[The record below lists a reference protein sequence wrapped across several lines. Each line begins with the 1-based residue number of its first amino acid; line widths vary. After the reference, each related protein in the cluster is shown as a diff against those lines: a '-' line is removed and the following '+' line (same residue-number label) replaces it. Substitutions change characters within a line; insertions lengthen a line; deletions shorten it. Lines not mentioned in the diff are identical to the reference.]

1 MKKLITFCFAILFT
15 CATVFAQENTAS
27 NPAHFEGQ
35 TSFFAEL
42 GGPGILFSANIDRR
56 FKKSHLGWG
65 GRAGLGFVTYWEDEF
80 VTTPGGGY
88 YTSGDQRSVLTL
100 PLQVNYIFGKGSSP
114 HGFEVGGGLTITG
127 KKVDIFNFRRD
138 EESSLFA
145 TASFMYRRQP
155 VGGGFSWRAG
165 FTPIIAKGYI
175 QPSGGVSVG
184 YNF

>member
-1 MKKLITFCFAILFT
+1 MKKSISFLFAILIT
-15 CATVFAQENTAS
+15 GAASFAQDNSASTATR
-27 NPAHFEGQ
+27 FEGQ
-35 TSFFAEL
+35 TSFIAEL

-65 GRAGLGFVTYWEDEF
+65 GRAGLGFVTYNDDQYISG
-80 VTTPGGGY
+80 PGGGY
-88 YTSGDQRSVLTL
+88 YTSGDQKSVVTL
-100 PLQVNYIFGKGSSP
+100 PLQINYIFGKGNSP
-114 HGFEVGGGLTITG
+114 HALEVGGGLTITG
-127 KKVDIFNFRRD
+127 KKIDIFNYSN
-138 EESSLFA
+138 EEETSVFG

-175 QPSGGVSVG
+175 QPFGGVSVG